1 MPKCQPLWQLG
12 HCLASNLSGVTGN
25 MLLHWMQT
33 RWSTGL
39 TTAPAWVG
47 LAAPVELGAAAVS

>member
-1 MPKCQPLWQLG
+1 M
-12 HCLASNLSGVTGN
+12 ASNLSGVTGN

-33 RWSTGL
+33 RWITGL

-47 LAAPVELGAAAVS
+47 LAKPEEGGAGVFSAALSVDMGGF